1 VSHIVLLDLPNR
13 SREETHCHSV
23 FGLAKPIDAS
33 DSPAVPGD
41 FMSSRISYM
50 GTKHDLADRV
60 AEVIA
65 GCRPGRLLDAFAGMG
80 AVAEAHA
87 GRRQVWTNDVQ
98 HFAYLAG
105 RCRFTDPSG
114 PLPASRMR
122 ELVTPIYQQNMD
134 LLEQQNATTWAATEK
149 LPAALT
155 FEEFEVLF
163 NQVSSESIVH
173 EGAYACFTATYANA
187 YFSLT
192 QCAEIDSVRCAIDTL
207 RGRGVLTQGEFE
219 WGLLALGHA
228 SLRIANTTGHFAQ
241 FLTPSAK
248 NFRRVAGQFGRSV
261 FDQWLASLD
270 TLKPSGTPEWRSSN
284 IATRSDCD
292 ALLKSIRSSSDV
304 GVVYCDPPYTDD
316 QYSRF
321 YHVWETLV
329 LNDYPTVTNAG
340 LYRPDRFT
348 TAFSLRSK
356 VTGAFEALVNE
367 VASTGADLVLS
378 YPSNGLLH
386 DVGGNPLDV
395 LRNAYPKAKLVAQIE
410 HSHSTMGASKGSAT
424 ASVAECL
431 YVGRA

>member
-1 VSHIVLLDLPNR
+1 
-13 SREETHCHSV
+13 
-23 FGLAKPIDAS
+23 
-33 DSPAVPGD
+33 
-41 FMSSRISYM
+41 MSSRISYM
-50 GTKHDLADRV
+50 GTKHDLADHV

-80 AVAEAHA
+80 AVADAHA
-87 GRRQVWTNDVQ
+87 ERRQVWTNDVQ
-98 HFAYLAG
+98 HFAYLAS
-105 RCRFTDPSG
+105 RCRFIDPRGS
-114 PLPASRMR
+114 LPAPRMR
-122 ELVTPIYQQNMD
+122 ELVTPMYRQNMR
-134 LLEQQNATTWAATEK
+134 LLEEQNEKIWAATGK
-149 LPAALT
+149 LPGAST
-155 FEEFEVLF
+155 FDEFKLLF
-163 NQVSSESIVH
+163 DRVSNENIVH

-207 RGRGVLTQGEFE
+207 RGRGLLTQGEFE

-228 SLRIANTTGHFAQ
+228 ALRVANTTGHFAQ

-248 NFRRVAGQFGRSV
+248 NFRRVAKQFGRSV
-261 FDQWLASLD
+261 FDQWLSSLT
-270 TLKPSGTPEWRSSN
+270 TLKPSGTAEWRSSN
-284 IATRSDCD
+284 LATRSDCD
-292 ALLKSIRSSSDV
+292 ALLKTIGSSGDV

-329 LNDYPTVTNAG
+329 LNDYPTVTDAG

-348 TAFSLRSK
+348 TPFSLRSK
-356 VTGAFEALVNE
+356 VAGAFETLVKE

-386 DVGGNPLDV
+386 DVGANPLDL
-395 LRNAYPKAKLVAQIE
+395 LRTAYPNAELVAQIE
-410 HSHSTMGASKGSAT
+410 HSHSTMGASKGSAS

-431 YVGRA
+431 YLGRA